1 MDALTANLLAN
12 GAIGIILLASFG
24 LALKIEGIVRSRLFH
39 LLVRAGH
46 AESRVRRTEC
56 LIGFTAHG
64 VRGVQQ
70 KLLRAPQ
77 TNMGSLCY
85 SPLQDQDSD

>member
-39 LLVRAGH
+39 FMHVQATQNQRP
-46 AESRVRRTEC
+46 
-56 LIGFTAHG
+56 G
-64 VRGVQQ
+64 V
-70 KLLRAPQ
+70 
-77 TNMGSLCY
+77 TNA
-85 SPLQDQDSD
+85 